1 MNQDQHLSDI
11 EGDAAQEALAQEV
24 ARRMTA
30 LFTEQAIPSHQQVGL
45 LTRLCGLS
53 TSQARRKLQG
63 ANWSF
68 AEVLTVVRHFGVSLA
83 NLFPETDGSAG
94 ASATLAETTQ
104 TLQEAVC
111 ALAGRNFPCQ
121 VRLGALLV
129 GAAGKDELITWQSS
143 EGWVVGLT
151 EQIGP
156 SEQGPFFHADEVILT
171 PPARRCFRIAIL
183 DDDPASSEALGEWFN
198 AAGYEAT
205 AFTSG
210 EQLLASNLASHDA
223 FVVDFL
229 LAGGDSSQEIITQIR
244 EHHPEAPVVLLTGK
258 LRDGAVS
265 EADLTAVLRTT
276 NVAFFE
282 KPVRPSVLAATLQN
296 SLDRAS
302 LLQQAGR
309 ANE

>member
-1 MNQDQHLSDI
+1 MNQEQHLNDT
-11 EGDAAQEALAQEV
+11 EGDAAQEALAQDV
-24 ARRMTA
+24 ARRMVA
-30 LFTEQAIPSHQQVGL
+30 LLTEQGIPSHQQVSL

-83 NLFPETDGSAG
+83 SLFPETDGSVG

-111 ALAGRNFPCQ
+111 ALAGRKFPCM

-143 EGWVVGLT
+143 EGWVVGLA
-151 EQIGP
+151 EQIAPG
-156 SEQGPFFHADEVILT
+156 EQGPFFHADEVILT

-210 EQLLASNLASHDA
+210 AQLQASNLANHDA

-229 LAGGDSSQEIITQIR
+229 LAGGDSSQEIISHIR
-244 EHHPEAPVVLLTGK
+244 EQHPEAPVVLLTGK
-258 LRDGAVS
+258 LKDGAVS

-282 KPVRPSVLAATLQN
+282 KPVRPSVLAAALQY
-296 SLDRAS
+296 SLDQVALRTA
-302 LLQQAGR
+302 Q
-309 ANE
+309 N

>member
-1 MNQDQHLSDI
+1 MNQEQHPNEI
-11 EGDAAQEALAQEV
+11 EGSPAQEALAQEV
-24 ARRMTA
+24 AKRMVA
-30 LFTEQAIPSHQQVGL
+30 LLTEQAIPSHQHVGL

-68 AEVLTVVRHFGVSLA
+68 AEVLTVARHFGVSLT

-94 ASATLAETTQ
+94 ASATLTETTQ
-104 TLQEAVC
+104 TLQAAVC
-111 ALAGRNFPCQ
+111 ALAGRNFPCL

-129 GAAGKDELITWQSS
+129 GAAGKDELITWQIPG
-143 EGWVVGLT
+143 GWVVGLA

-183 DDDPASSEALGEWFN
+183 DDDAASSEALGEWFN
-198 AAGYEAT
+198 AAGYETA

-210 EQLLASNLASHDA
+210 EQLLASDLSSHDA
-223 FVVDFL
+223 FIVDFVL
-229 LAGGDSSQEIITQIR
+229 TGGDSSQEIITHIR
-244 EHHPEAPVVLLTGK
+244 EQRPEAPVVLLTGK
-258 LRDGAVS
+258 LKDGAVS

-282 KPVRPSVLAATLQN
+282 KPVRPSVLAAALQYN
-296 SLDRAS
+296 LDQVALRTA
-302 LLQQAGR
+302 Q
-309 ANE
+309 N

>member
-1 MNQDQHLSDI
+1 MNQEQHLNEI
-11 EGDAAQEALAQEV
+11 EGDPAQEALAQEV
-24 ARRMTA
+24 AKRMVA
-30 LFTEQAIPSHQQVGL
+30 LLTEQGVPAHQQVSL

-83 NLFPETDGSAG
+83 SLFPETDGTAG
-94 ASATLAETTQ
+94 APETLAETSQ
-104 TLQEAVC
+104 ALQDAVC
-111 ALAGRNFPCQ
+111 TLAGRNFPCL

-129 GAAGKDELITWQSS
+129 GAAGKDELITWQSP
-143 EGWVVGLT
+143 EGWVVGLA
-151 EQIGP
+151 EQLGAAD
-156 SEQGPFFHADEVILT
+156 QGPFFHADEVILT
-171 PPARRCFRIAIL
+171 PSARRRFRIAIL

-198 AAGYEAT
+198 AAGYEAN
-205 AFTSG
+205 AFTSS

-223 FVVDFL
+223 FIVDFV
-229 LAGGDSSQEIITQIR
+229 LAGGDSSQKIIASIQEQR
-244 EHHPEAPVVLLTGK
+244 ADAPVVLLTGK

-296 SLDRAS
+296 SLDRLS
-302 LLQQAGR
+302 LGKESRQPA
-309 ANE
+309 

>member
-1 MNQDQHLSDI
+1 MNQEQHLNGT

-24 ARRMTA
+24 AKRIVA
-30 LFTEQAIPSHQQVGL
+30 LLTEQGIPSHQHVGL

-53 TSQARRKLQG
+53 TSQARRKLLG
-63 ANWSF
+63 ASWSF
-68 AEVLTVVRHFGVSLA
+68 SEVLAVARHFGVSLGS
-83 NLFPETDGSAG
+83 LFPETDGTAD
-94 ASATLAETTQ
+94 ASETLVETSQ

-111 ALAGRNFPCQ
+111 ALAGRNFPCL

-129 GAAGKDELITWQSS
+129 GSASKDELITWQRP
-143 EGWVVGLT
+143 EGWVVGLA
-151 EQIGP
+151 EQLGAAD
-156 SEQGPFFHADEVILT
+156 QGPFFHADEVIIS
-171 PPARRCFRIAIL
+171 PPARRRFRIAIL

-198 AAGYEAT
+198 AAGYEAM

-210 EQLLASNLASHDA
+210 EQLLTSNLASHDA

-229 LAGGDSSQEIITQIR
+229 LAGGDSSQEIITRIR
-244 EHHPEAPVVLLTGK
+244 EQHPEAPVVLLTGK

-296 SLDRAS
+296 SLDRLSLGQENRSPAS
-302 LLQQAGR
+302 
-309 ANE
+309 